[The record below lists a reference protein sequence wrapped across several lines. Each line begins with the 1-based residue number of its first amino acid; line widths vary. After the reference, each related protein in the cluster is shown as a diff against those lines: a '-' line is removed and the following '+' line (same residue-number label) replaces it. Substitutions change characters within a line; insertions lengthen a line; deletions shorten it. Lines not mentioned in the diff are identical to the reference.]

1 MELFHTG
8 IVVDDLASAKDE
20 LATTL
25 ALTWR
30 DGGGRVLLVTPDG
43 NRSVRTSYAIST
55 HGPHHV
61 ELCQS
66 IPGTLWTAAAG
77 PGQAHHLGYWVDD
90 VANASEELEELGS
103 TTVATILPAEG
114 AAPIC
119 AYHRTQS
126 GLYVEVVSTV
136 LRPVLTP
143 DH

>member
-1 MELFHTG
+1 VELFHTG

-20 LATTL
+20 LATAL

-43 NRSVRTSYAIST
+43 TRSVRTSYAIST
-55 HGPHHV
+55 RGPHHV

-90 VANASEELEELGS
+90 VASVSAELEELGS
-103 TTVATILPAEG
+103 TTVATILPSEG

-126 GLYVEVVSTV
+126 GLYVEVVSLV